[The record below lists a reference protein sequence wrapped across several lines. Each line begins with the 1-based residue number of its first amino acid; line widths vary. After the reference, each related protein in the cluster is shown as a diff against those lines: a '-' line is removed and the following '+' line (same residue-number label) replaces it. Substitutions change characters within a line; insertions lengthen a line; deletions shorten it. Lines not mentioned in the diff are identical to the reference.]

1 MIKNCV
7 ICGKPFE
14 CYGKGLTCSPECR
27 AIQREKYLEEF
38 YQNEEN
44 RERKKKYD
52 REYRRREREKEAL
65 RKNCVK
71 NCVICGKPFEC
82 YGRAVT
88 CSPEC
93 RAEHNKRRLE
103 KKREY
108 DREYRRRKKEKEAI
122 RRQRQDS
129 IIGEGYAERQI
140 AQTLSMVEPIKTE
153 L

>member
-14 CYGKGLTCSPECR
+14 CYGR
-27 AIQREKYLEEF
+27 AI
-38 YQNEEN
+38 
-44 RERKKKYD
+44 
-52 REYRRREREKEAL
+52 
-65 RKNCVK
+65 
-71 NCVICGKPFEC
+71 
-82 YGRAVT
+82 T

-93 RAEHNKRRLE
+93 RAEKNRRYRREYKRNEYLLQR
-103 KKREY
+103 KKEY
-108 DREYRRRKKEKEAI
+108 DREYRQRKKNDIAS
-122 RRQRQDS
+122 RRQRQDN